1 MSIDGTT
8 TGEYITQE
16 AIAGSNVILTID
28 AKVQQVAEQSLK
40 NNIEIEKLTLEE
52 AFDKIDNLMDEM
64 SEEDIALD
72 KSFEL
77 YKEGMELLKHCS
89 EKIDLVEKQVQ
100 MINEKGEIDEF

>member
-1 MSIDGTT
+1 M
-8 TGEYITQE
+8 
-16 AIAGSNVILTID
+16 AN
-28 AKVQQVAEQSLK
+28 K
-40 NNIEIEKLTLEE
+40 EIEKLTLEE

>member
-1 MSIDGTT
+1 M
-8 TGEYITQE
+8 
-16 AIAGSNVILTID
+16 AN
-28 AKVQQVAEQSLK
+28 K
-40 NNIEIEKLTLEE
+40 EIEKLTLEE

-64 SEEDIALD
+64 SEDDIALD

>member
-1 MSIDGTT
+1 M
-8 TGEYITQE
+8 
-16 AIAGSNVILTID
+16 A
-28 AKVQQVAEQSLK
+28 
-40 NNIEIEKLTLEE
+40 NIEIEKLTLEE

>member
-1 MSIDGTT
+1 
-8 TGEYITQE
+8 
-16 AIAGSNVILTID
+16 
-28 AKVQQVAEQSLK
+28 
-40 NNIEIEKLTLEE
+40 
-52 AFDKIDNLMDEM
+52 MDEM